1 MKKRICLHREAS
13 GRLWTLRLVM
23 TVFCSWLIT
32 GLAGNAASTEY
43 RAAGEMQG
51 TFTVKL
57 PVSFGTIYDRNGI
70 PLVNAESRKYAV
82 LSGNADQ
89 AERVMPFAADKK
101 EFAEKAAE
109 GVPFI
114 CELTENS
121 SEIHD
126 DVTVIDVPVR
136 YDKEGTAEHIIGY
149 IQDGHGVCGLELD
162 YDEILRR
169 DNGQTKVTFSVD
181 GTGRAF
187 SGEEAVVQYAPRS
200 SQGVVT
206 TIDAGIQK
214 ICEKAS
220 CSLKKGAVVVM
231 NVNSGDILGLVSRP
245 AYSLDDMESA
255 LSSEDSPLINHALCA
270 YPVGSIFKLVTT
282 AAAIETGNED
292 FAYECTGS
300 IDVGT
305 QHFSC
310 HKKEGHGSLALDT
323 ALIGSCNPY
332 FIALSERISALEM
345 FETAARFGFGSEIG
359 LSDSIFGR
367 KGYLPDVQELMLPAE
382 KGNFSFGQG
391 KLTASPLQITRMT
404 SAIANGGFL
413 PEARLVIGETEDGS
427 AENTVNFSTGK
438 RVIQKET
445 SDELR
450 KMMIGVVYGGSNF
463 KGKPEGVC
471 AGAKTSTA
479 QTGRYNENGE
489 EYCHGWVTGFFPAH
503 DPEFAVT
510 VLAEDAGYGNDSAAP
525 VFKEIAEGMREYARK
540 SQQK

>member
-1 MKKRICLHREAS
+1 MKRKKCLHREAA

-23 TVFCSWLIT
+23 TAFCSWLII

-57 PVSFGTIYDRNGI
+57 PVSFGTIYDRNGS

-82 LSGNADQ
+82 LSGNVDQ
-89 AERVMPFAADKK
+89 AERLMAFAADKK
-101 EFAEKAAE
+101 EFAEKVRE

-114 CELTENS
+114 CELAEDS
-121 SEIHD
+121 GEIPE
-126 DVTVIDVPVR
+126 DVTVVDVPVR

-162 YDEILRR
+162 YDDILRR

-187 SGEEAVVQYAPRS
+187 SGEEAVIHYAPKS
-200 SQGVVT
+200 SQGVIT
-206 TIDAGIQK
+206 TIDTGIQK

-245 AYSLDDMESA
+245 SYSLDDMEEA
-255 LSSEDSPLINHALCA
+255 LSSEDSPLINHALYA
-270 YPVGSIFKLVTT
+270 YPVGSIFKLVTAT
-282 AAAIETGNED
+282 AAIETGNED
-292 FAYECTGS
+292 FSYECTGS

-310 HKKEGHGSLALDT
+310 HKKEGHGRLTLDT

-332 FIALSERISALEM
+332 FIALSERISPLEM
-345 FETAARFGFGSEIG
+345 FETAARFGFGSEIR
-359 LSDSIFGR
+359 LSDSICGR

-391 KLTASPLQITRMT
+391 KLTATPLQIARMT

-413 PEARLVIGETEDGS
+413 PDVRLVIGETEEGS
-427 AENTVNFSTGK
+427 TENTENSRTGK
-438 RVIQKET
+438 RVMQEET
-445 SDELR
+445 SDKLK
-450 KMMIGVVYGGSNF
+450 KMMIGVVYSGSSF
-463 KGKPEGVC
+463 KGRPEGVC

-525 VFKEIAEGMREYARK
+525 VFKEIIESMREYAK
-540 SQQK
+540 AIQ